1 MVSPMASKSPAPTK
15 PAKVFHV
22 LLNNCAELRIKA
34 KSYKSG
40 DKHYTFTDD
49 NKDVVAEVVRAEVAA
64 IISAD
69 AYEGCTCQPM
79 GCGPECG

>member
-1 MVSPMASKSPAPTK
+1 MASKSPAPAK

-40 DKHYTFTDD
+40 DKQYTCTDD
-49 NKDVVAEVVRAEVAA
+49 NKDVVAEVVRSEVSA

-69 AYEGCTCQPM
+69 AYEGCICTQS